1 MVSPQALV
9 AYKVRVMLGHVRSKF
24 ENQALGT
31 EAPLGFETMWVI
43 MQNRTKQE
51 ASDPKRM
58 KRHQRLV
65 GRPHPFVAYQEEEQ
79 DPDVDAVS
87 EAEDADDGEHCEVV
101 CRYWDGLN
109 AVALKADGSV
119 ANADVIVH
127 GDSGYAIAKWLK
139 EDKSLQLEIPNADV
153 KDGVI
158 ETTAAAARLS
168 VAEAASKSAPTSPS

>member
-65 GRPHPFVAYQEEEQ
+65 GRPHPFVAYQEEQNPE
-79 DPDVDAVS
+79 VDAVS

-119 ANADVIVH
+119 ANADAIVH
-127 GDSGYAIAKWLK
+127 GDSGYAIA
-139 EDKSLQLEIPNADV
+139 
-153 KDGVI
+153 
-158 ETTAAAARLS
+158 
-168 VAEAASKSAPTSPS
+168 